1 MNKLTLAAVTT
12 ALCSLSLVATHV
24 TPSIAQQQPA
34 VAPAP
39 ASAATNPQAQLIE
52 QLKLTKEQQ
61 AKLAKLEQSFI
72 QKKTAVLTP
81 TQKEQVLL
89 AMQQG
94 KNPSLTL
101 TTNQK
106 SQLKA
111 IYTSALAEQAAI
123 LTTEQKRKLQEL
135 NKQYAPKQR

>member
-1 MNKLTLAAVTT
+1 MKKLTLAALTT
-12 ALCSLSLVATHV
+12 ALCSLSLAAIHVA
-24 TPSIAQQQPA
+24 PSVAQQQPA

-39 ASAATNPQAQLIE
+39 ASAATNPQVQLIE

-101 TTNQK
+101 TNTQK

-123 LTTEQKRKLQEL
+123 LTTEQKQKLQEL
-135 NKQYAPKQR
+135 NKQYAPKR